1 MQQLNS
7 IMKKILIITYYWPPA
22 GGPGVQRWLKFTKY
36 LPDFGLDTYVYIPE
50 NPSYPILD
58 ETLSK
63 DINPKVKIIP
73 NKIWEPYQLAE
84 KLNPKN
90 KAYKGGHFEKKENQ
104 SFLSKV
110 SVFVRGNFFIP
121 DARKFWVK
129 PSAEYLQEFIQK
141 EKIDTIVTSGPPHSL
156 HLIGLKLKKQFPNLQ
171 WLADFRDPWTQISYH
186 KELKLT
192 SWAAKKHENL
202 EREVMQTAD
211 IVLATSYSDG
221 ENFKKIGANR
231 VEVITNGFEEVKQ
244 EQTEKDKNHF
254 QITYSGGLEMLRNPV
269 ALWQA
274 LAEITKENTTF
285 KQDFKLNFYGSLAE
299 DVKQIILQN
308 NLSDN
313 LVIHGYV
320 SHQESLN
327 AINKANLLVLTN
339 FDNEASKGIIPGKLF
354 EYMATGNPI
363 LAIGPKD
370 ADVEKIL
377 KKTEAGNYFSH
388 QDTSAIKSFILTLY
402 KHWLANPN
410 QKFETNE
417 SEVQQFSRKNLTKKL
432 VEIINS

>member
-1 MQQLNS
+1 
-7 IMKKILIITYYWPPA
+7 MKKILIITYYWPPA

-36 LPDFGLDTYVYIPE
+36 LPEFGYETYVYIPE

-58 ETLSK
+58 DTLAK
-63 DINPKVKIIP
+63 DVNPKVKLIK

-104 SFLSKV
+104 SLLSKL

-121 DARKFWVK
+121 DARKFWVN
-129 PSAEYLQEFIQK
+129 PSVAYLKDFLQK
-141 EKIDTIVTSGPPHSL
+141 ENIDTIVTSGPPHSL
-156 HLIGLKLKKQFPNLQ
+156 HLIGLKLKKQLPNIK

-202 EREVMQTAD
+202 EREVMQKAD
-211 IVLATSYSDG
+211 VILATSYADG
-221 ENFKKIGANR
+221 ENFKKIGAKC

-244 EQTEKDKNHF
+244 QTEKDQKYFHL
-254 QITYSGGLEMLRNPV
+254 TYSGGLEILRNPASLWK
-269 ALWQA
+269 ALSEII
-274 LAEITKENTTF
+274 AENQSFKE
-285 KQDFKLNFYGSLAE
+285 DFKLDFYGSLAD
-299 DVKQIILQN
+299 DVKQTIIDQGLEN
-308 NLSDN
+308 NLI
-313 LVIHGYV
+313 VHGYV

-327 AINKANLLVLTN
+327 AINAANILLLTN
-339 FDNEASKGIIPGKLF
+339 FDNQASKGIIPGKLF

-363 LAIGPKD
+363 LAIGPTD

-377 KKTEAGNYFSH
+377 QKTEAGNYFMP
-388 QDTSAIKSFILTLY
+388 QQVEEMKGFILSVY
-402 KHWLANPN
+402 RQWLVNPN

-417 SEVQQFSRKNLTKKL
+417 KEVQQFNRKNLTSKL
-432 VEIINS
+432 VEVMNRL

>member
-1 MQQLNS
+1 
-7 IMKKILIITYYWPPA
+7 MKKILIITYYWPPA

-36 LPDFGLDTYVYIPE
+36 LPEFGYETYVYIPE

-58 ETLSK
+58 ETLAK
-63 DINPKVKIIP
+63 DVNPKVKLIK

-104 SFLSKV
+104 SLLSKL

-121 DARKFWVK
+121 DARKFWVN
-129 PSAEYLQEFIQK
+129 PSTEYLKGFLQK
-141 EKIDTIVTSGPPHSL
+141 ENIDTIVTSGPPHSL
-156 HLIGLKLKKQFPNLQ
+156 HLIGLKLKKQLPNIK

-202 EREVMQTAD
+202 EREVMQKAD
-211 IVLATSYSDG
+211 VILATSYADG
-221 ENFKKIGANR
+221 ENFKKIGAKW

-244 EQTEKDKNHF
+244 QTEKDQKYFHL
-254 QITYSGGLEMLRNPV
+254 TYSGGLEILRNPASLWK
-269 ALWQA
+269 ALSEII
-274 LAEITKENTTF
+274 AENQSFKE
-285 KQDFKLNFYGSLAE
+285 DFKLDFYGSLAD
-299 DVKQIILQN
+299 DVKQTIIDQGLEN
-308 NLSDN
+308 NLI
-313 LVIHGYV
+313 VHGYV

-327 AINKANLLVLTN
+327 AINAANILLLTN
-339 FDNEASKGIIPGKLF
+339 FDNQASKGIIPGKLF

-363 LAIGPKD
+363 LAIGPTD

-377 KKTEAGNYFSH
+377 QKTEAGNYFMP
-388 QDTSAIKSFILTLY
+388 QQVEEMKGFILSVY
-402 KHWLANPN
+402 RQWLVNPN

-417 SEVQQFSRKNLTKKL
+417 KEVQQFNRKNLTSKL
-432 VEIINS
+432 VKVVDKL

>member
-1 MQQLNS
+1 
-7 IMKKILIITYYWPPA
+7 MKKILIITYYWPPA

-36 LPDFGLDTYVYIPE
+36 LPEFGYDTFVYVPE

-63 DINPKVKIIP
+63 DINPKVKIVK
-73 NKIWEPYQLAE
+73 NTIWEPYQLAE

-104 SFLSKV
+104 SFVSKL

-129 PSAEYLQEFIQK
+129 PSVNYLKDFLQK
-141 EKIDTIVTSGPPHSL
+141 ENIDTIVTSGPPHSL
-156 HLIGLKLKKQFPNLQ
+156 HLIGLKLKKELPTIK

-202 EREVMQTAD
+202 EREVMQKAD
-211 IVLATSYSDG
+211 VVLATSYADG
-221 ENFKKIGANR
+221 ENFKKIGAKR
-231 VEVITNGFEEVKQ
+231 VEVITNGFEEAKQ
-244 EQTEKDKNHF
+244 QVEKDQNQFH
-254 QITYSGGLEMLRNPV
+254 ITYSGGLEMLRNPT

-274 LAEITKENTTF
+274 LAEILQENSSFKE
-285 KQDFKLNFYGSLAE
+285 DFKLNFYGSLAD
-299 DVKQIILQN
+299 DVKQTIVNAGLNQ
-308 NLSDN
+308 N
-313 LVIHGYV
+313 LVVHGYV
-320 SHQESLN
+320 SHQESLE
-327 AINKANLLVLTN
+327 AINKANILVLTN

-363 LAIGPKD
+363 LAIGPAD

-377 KKTEAGNYFSH
+377 SKTKAGDYFSH
-388 QDTSAIKSFILTLY
+388 QEVTKIKMFILSIY
-402 KHWLANPN
+402 KQWLANPN

-417 SEVQQFSRKNLTKKL
+417 MEVQQFNRKNLTKKL
-432 VEIINS
+432 AEIIG

>member
-1 MQQLNS
+1 
-7 IMKKILIITYYWPPA
+7 MKKILIITYYWPPA

-36 LPDFGLDTYVYIPE
+36 LPEFGYETYVYIPE

-58 ETLSK
+58 DTLAK
-63 DINPKVKIIP
+63 DVNPKVKLIK

-104 SFLSKV
+104 SLLSKL

-121 DARKFWVK
+121 DARKFWVN
-129 PSAEYLQEFIQK
+129 PSAEYLKDFLQK
-141 EKIDTIVTSGPPHSL
+141 ENIDTIVTSGPPHSL
-156 HLIGLKLKKQFPNLQ
+156 HLIGLKLKKQLPNIK

-202 EREVMQTAD
+202 EREVMQKAD
-211 IVLATSYSDG
+211 VILATSYADG
-221 ENFKKIGANR
+221 ENFKKIGANS

-244 EQTEKDKNHF
+244 QTEKDQKYFHL
-254 QITYSGGLEMLRNPV
+254 TYSGGLEILRNPASLWK
-269 ALWQA
+269 ALSEII
-274 LAEITKENTTF
+274 AENQSFKE
-285 KQDFKLNFYGSLAE
+285 DFKLDFYGSLAD
-299 DVKQIILQN
+299 DVKQTIIDQGLEN
-308 NLSDN
+308 NLI
-313 LVIHGYV
+313 VHGYV

-327 AINKANLLVLTN
+327 AINAANILLLTN
-339 FDNEASKGIIPGKLF
+339 FDNQASKGIIPGKLF

-363 LAIGPKD
+363 LAIGPTD

-377 KKTEAGNYFSH
+377 QKTEAGNYFMP
-388 QDTSAIKSFILTLY
+388 QQVEEMKGFILSVY
-402 KHWLANPN
+402 KQWLVNPN

-417 SEVQQFSRKNLTKKL
+417 KEVQQFNRKNLTKKL
-432 VEIINS
+432 VKVVDKL

>member
-1 MQQLNS
+1 
-7 IMKKILIITYYWPPA
+7 MKKILIITYYWPPA

-36 LPDFGLDTYVYIPE
+36 LPEFGYETYVYIPE

-58 ETLSK
+58 DTLAK
-63 DINPKVKIIP
+63 DVNPKVKLIK

-104 SFLSKV
+104 SLLSKL

-121 DARKFWVK
+121 DARKFWVN
-129 PSAEYLQEFIQK
+129 PSAEYLKDFLQK
-141 EKIDTIVTSGPPHSL
+141 ENIDTIVTSGPPHSL
-156 HLIGLKLKKQFPNLQ
+156 HLIGLKLKKQLPNIK

-202 EREVMQTAD
+202 EREVMQKAD
-211 IVLATSYSDG
+211 VILATSYADG
-221 ENFKKIGANR
+221 ENFKKIGAKC

-244 EQTEKDKNHF
+244 QTEKDQKYFHL
-254 QITYSGGLEMLRNPV
+254 TYSGGLEILRNPASLWK
-269 ALWQA
+269 ALSEII
-274 LAEITKENTTF
+274 AENQSFKE
-285 KQDFKLNFYGSLAE
+285 DFKLDFYGSLAD
-299 DVKQIILQN
+299 DVKQTIIDQGLEN
-308 NLSDN
+308 NLI
-313 LVIHGYV
+313 VHGYV

-327 AINKANLLVLTN
+327 AINAANILLLTN
-339 FDNEASKGIIPGKLF
+339 FDNQASKGIIPGKLF

-363 LAIGPKD
+363 LAIGPTD

-377 KKTEAGNYFSH
+377 QKTEAGNYFMP
-388 QDTSAIKSFILTLY
+388 QQVEEMKGFILSVY
-402 KHWLANPN
+402 KQWLVNPN
-410 QKFETNE
+410 QKFETNKK
-417 SEVQQFSRKNLTKKL
+417 EVQQFNRKNLTSKL
-432 VEIINS
+432 VEVMNRL

>member
-1 MQQLNS
+1 
-7 IMKKILIITYYWPPA
+7 MKKILIITYYWPPA

-36 LPDFGLDTYVYIPE
+36 LPEFGYETYVYIPE

-58 ETLSK
+58 DTLAK
-63 DINPKVKIIP
+63 DVNPKVKLIK

-104 SFLSKV
+104 SLLSKL

-121 DARKFWVK
+121 DARKFWVN
-129 PSAEYLQEFIQK
+129 PSAEYLKDFLQK
-141 EKIDTIVTSGPPHSL
+141 ENIDTIVTSGPPHSL
-156 HLIGLKLKKQFPNLQ
+156 HLIGLKLKKQLPNIK

-202 EREVMQTAD
+202 EREVMQKAD
-211 IVLATSYSDG
+211 VILATSYADG
-221 ENFKKIGANR
+221 ENFKKIGAKC

-244 EQTEKDKNHF
+244 QTEKDQKYFHL
-254 QITYSGGLEMLRNPV
+254 TYSGGLEILRNPASLWK
-269 ALWQA
+269 ALSEII
-274 LAEITKENTTF
+274 AENQSFKE
-285 KQDFKLNFYGSLAE
+285 DFKLDFYGSLAD
-299 DVKQIILQN
+299 DVKQTIIDQGLEN
-308 NLSDN
+308 NLI
-313 LVIHGYV
+313 VHGYV

-327 AINKANLLVLTN
+327 AINAANILLLTN
-339 FDNEASKGIIPGKLF
+339 FDNQASKGIIPGKLF

-363 LAIGPKD
+363 LAIGPTD

-377 KKTEAGNYFSH
+377 QKTEAGNYFMP
-388 QDTSAIKSFILTLY
+388 QQVEEMKGFILSVY
-402 KHWLANPN
+402 KQWLVNPN

-417 SEVQQFSRKNLTKKL
+417 KEVQQFNRKNLTKKL
-432 VEIINS
+432 VKVVDKL

>member
-1 MQQLNS
+1 
-7 IMKKILIITYYWPPA
+7 MKKILIITYYWPPA

-36 LPDFGLDTYVYIPE
+36 LPEFGYETYVYIPE

-58 ETLSK
+58 DTLAK
-63 DINPKVKIIP
+63 DVNPKVKLIK

-104 SFLSKV
+104 SLLSKL

-121 DARKFWVK
+121 DARKFWVN
-129 PSAEYLQEFIQK
+129 PSAEYLKNFLQK
-141 EKIDTIVTSGPPHSL
+141 ENIDTIVTSGPPHSL
-156 HLIGLKLKKQFPNLQ
+156 HLIGLKLKKQLPNIK

-192 SWAAKKHENL
+192 SWAAKKHEDL
-202 EREVMQTAD
+202 EREVMQKAD
-211 IVLATSYSDG
+211 VILATSYADG
-221 ENFKKIGANR
+221 ENFKKIGAKW

-244 EQTEKDKNHF
+244 QTEKDQKYFHL
-254 QITYSGGLEMLRNPV
+254 TYSGGLEILRNPASLWK
-269 ALWQA
+269 ALS
-274 LAEITKENTTF
+274 EIIVENQSFKE
-285 KQDFKLNFYGSLAE
+285 DFKLDFYGSLAD
-299 DVKQIILQN
+299 DVKQTIIDQGLEN
-308 NLSDN
+308 NLI
-313 LVIHGYV
+313 VHGYV

-327 AINKANLLVLTN
+327 AINAANILLLTN
-339 FDNEASKGIIPGKLF
+339 FDNQASKGIIPGKLF

-363 LAIGPKD
+363 LAIGPTD

-377 KKTEAGNYFSH
+377 QKTEAGNYFMP
-388 QDTSAIKSFILTLY
+388 QQVEEMKGFILSVY
-402 KHWLANPN
+402 KQWLVNPN

-417 SEVQQFSRKNLTKKL
+417 KEVQQFNRKNLTSKL
-432 VEIINS
+432 VEVMGKL

>member
-1 MQQLNS
+1 
-7 IMKKILIITYYWPPA
+7 MKKILIITYYWPPA

-36 LPDFGLDTYVYIPE
+36 LPEFGYETYVYIPE

-58 ETLSK
+58 DTLAK
-63 DINPKVKIIP
+63 DVNPKVKLIK

-104 SFLSKV
+104 SLLSKL

-121 DARKFWVK
+121 DARKFWVN
-129 PSAEYLQEFIQK
+129 PSAEYLKDFLQK
-141 EKIDTIVTSGPPHSL
+141 ENIDTIVTSGPPHSL
-156 HLIGLKLKKQFPNLQ
+156 HLIGLKLKKQLPNIK

-202 EREVMQTAD
+202 EREVIQKAD
-211 IVLATSYSDG
+211 VILATSYADG
-221 ENFKKIGANR
+221 ENFKKIGAKC

-244 EQTEKDKNHF
+244 QTEKDQKYFHL
-254 QITYSGGLEMLRNPV
+254 TYSGGLEILRNPASLWK
-269 ALWQA
+269 ALSEII
-274 LAEITKENTTF
+274 AEDQSFKE
-285 KQDFKLNFYGSLAE
+285 DFKLDFYGSLAD
-299 DVKQIILQN
+299 DVKQTIIDQGLHN
-308 NLSDN
+308 NLI
-313 LVIHGYV
+313 VHGYV

-327 AINKANLLVLTN
+327 AINAANILLLTN
-339 FDNEASKGIIPGKLF
+339 FDNQASKGIIPGKLF

-363 LAIGPKD
+363 LAIGPTD

-377 KKTEAGNYFSH
+377 QKTEAGNYFMP
-388 QDTSAIKSFILTLY
+388 QQVEEMKGFILSVY
-402 KHWLANPN
+402 KQWLVNPN

-417 SEVQQFSRKNLTKKL
+417 KEVQQFNRKNLTKKL
-432 VEIINS
+432 VKVVDKL